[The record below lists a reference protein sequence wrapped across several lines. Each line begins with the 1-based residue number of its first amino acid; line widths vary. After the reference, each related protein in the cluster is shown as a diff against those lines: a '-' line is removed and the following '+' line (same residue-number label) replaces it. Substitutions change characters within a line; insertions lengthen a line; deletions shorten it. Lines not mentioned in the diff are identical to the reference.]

1 MSVPT
6 VKKRLDLLRRRR
18 DFLAERIRNQNVDP
32 KYDKSEH
39 FALSWVIRF
48 VEEHYVP
55 YPQLN
60 QKPLTPGITGSRDL
74 QESSPVVPTKP
85 SKPSSL
91 ISCAHHSREIAR
103 EYAKGEP
110 TKAPKVSPAL

>member
-18 DFLAERIRNQNVDP
+18 DFLAERIRNQTLNP

-39 FALSWVIRF
+39 FALSWAIRF

-55 YPQLN
+55 YPYQ
-60 QKPLTPGITGSRDL
+60 PG
-74 QESSPVVPTKP
+74 VP
-85 SKPSSL
+85 
-91 ISCAHHSREIAR
+91 
-103 EYAKGEP
+103 GP
-110 TKAPKVSPAL
+110 TKAGNDAKH